1 MANGQLIQLFL
12 ADPPLRNEAIH
23 QGDEAGVVSRFQH
36 VNHLVDDDVFEAFAW
51 FLREIGVQSDAR
63 ARQGWYGFDGYTPPL
78 RSGRGTFGLTSGKT
92 RLLEQTLAVLNRNDG
107 HPWSP
112 RRPHI
117 DHLRPAVPAIVLWVL
132 VADTPFVQE

>member
-1 MANGQLIQLFL
+1 MANGQLIQLFS

-63 ARQGWYGFDGYTPPL
+63 ARQGWYGFDGCTPTSEVWQGNL
-78 RSGRGTFGLTSGKT
+78 WLDSGKT
-92 RLLEQTLAVLNRNDG
+92 WLLSRRLGVQFSLERCSTVVTVVLSHRAA
-107 HPWSP
+107 
-112 RRPHI
+112 
-117 DHLRPAVPAIVLWVL
+117 LRLTIFAPQYP
-132 VADTPFVQE
+132 Q